1 MYLYL
6 HVVRKHMSCLPNFK
20 NFLRL
25 ETWENGDKA
34 YCFFVFYSSAVKN
47 FPGSPV
53 GIMSWLN
60 CTKKG
65 SNKVSL
71 IHFTRGVQLY
81 EWCVSFSSLFDPIN
95 FTESTARNLL
105 FTSGNLKI
113 QKIYVPSVFKTPI
126 PFSPFYPRWMTM
138 DHWARRFLPDK
149 FHCFFNEQKIWSL
162 PTFMGSVKFS
172 DFFGRQRRNG
182 NSMQHAKLV
191 FHCFSWCANWHI
203 LEILSDLT
211 KTAMW
216 NFLAK

>member
-1 MYLYL
+1 MLDTFDLLATFWSYLYL

-71 IHFTRGVQLY
+71 IHFTH
-81 EWCVSFSSLFDPIN
+81 CVLCNFTSSVLVSPLFDPIN
-95 FTESTARNLL
+95 FTESIARNLL
-105 FTSGNLKI
+105 FTSGNLKST
-113 QKIYVPSVFKTPI
+113 KNLCPL
-126 PFSPFYPRWMTM
+126 
-138 DHWARRFLPDK
+138 RF
-149 FHCFFNEQKIWSL
+149 
-162 PTFMGSVKFS
+162 
-172 DFFGRQRRNG
+172 
-182 NSMQHAKLV
+182 
-191 FHCFSWCANWHI
+191 
-203 LEILSDLT
+203 
-211 KTAMW
+211 
-216 NFLAK
+216 

>member
-1 MYLYL
+1 MLDTFDLLATFWSYLYL
-6 HVVRKHMSCLPNFK
+6 HVVRKHMSCLQNFK

-25 ETWENGDKA
+25 ETWKNGDKA
-34 YCFFVFYSSAVKN
+34 YCFFVFYSPAVKN

-53 GIMSWLN
+53 GILSWLN

-81 EWCVSFSSLFDPIN
+81 EYGVLVSPLCLTRSISQRVQQEIFCSPLGI
-95 FTESTARNLL
+95 
-105 FTSGNLKI
+105 LKI

-162 PTFMGSVKFS
+162 LLWAAWNSQIFS
-172 DFFGRQRRNG
+172 GDKDE
-182 NSMQHAKLV
+182 M
-191 FHCFSWCANWHI
+191 
-203 LEILSDLT
+203 EILCSMPSLFSI
-211 KTAMW
+211 A
-216 NFLAK
+216 FLDVPIDIFWRFCQT

>member
-1 MYLYL
+1 MFTKLQEL
-6 HVVRKHMSCLPNFK
+6 F
-20 NFLRL
+20 

-34 YCFFVFYSSAVKN
+34 YCFFVFYSPAVKN
-47 FPGSPV
+47 FPGSPL

-71 IHFTRGVQLY
+71 IHFTHGVQLY

-113 QKIYVPSVFKTPI
+113 QKIHVPSVFKTPI

-162 PTFMGSVKFS
+162 LLWAAWNSQIFS
-172 DFFGRQRRNG
+172 GDKDE
-182 NSMQHAKLV
+182 M
-191 FHCFSWCANWHI
+191 
-203 LEILSDLT
+203 EILCSMPSLFSI
-211 KTAMW
+211 A
-216 NFLAK
+216 FLDVPIDIFWRFCQT